1 MSTGASARRA
11 RLHPLPRR
19 SRPVSAQD
27 QCTPPPPPLQGGLE
41 PRPASCTPHICG
53 PLGPARSKTKL
64 CPWVAGS
71 FRPCEAETPTAAAS
85 TTLGPPRVRPRLQ
98 APCPR
103 PHLFKAALGPA
114 DAWRVGVGSQHS
126 GMRPYPLTRTG
137 MSRGQ
142 RARDQGPGCSVRPRA
157 PAHLQRDVWGPPCTS
172 TQGPAG
178 PDYLQFASS
187 PRSPQPARLP
197 PSPPPASAI
206 HDARDQPLALGSKTL
221 LSRLFPRGEGGG
233 QGLGTGTTDS
243 QDARSQGQGQSGR
256 CLPSSNVPG
265 HSLHSRLH
273 SDFGDR
279 RARLPYRGTCV
290 SSVLRGPW
298 PPEFHAS
305 QGADNPR
312 KGLLP
317 EPKHFVQL
325 RLLVPQLRSGAPLRA
340 PGLGSSVPLK
350 GPDGTLC
357 PCSWVCMTPDLAGAS
372 EGHCPPHPRTKG
384 PALQGPPAPAG
395 RASPFSHREPTS
407 PCWGSAVPASLSS
420 CPTRQ
425 RDREPQRHPRTGA
438 PRPPTRALPHA
449 RASCPGSSSARTSLV
464 PGVVS
469 VYTER
474 SMHVCACAHVCVRVC
489 HMRAHRCVP
498 CANAC
503 CRVLAACA
511 CVFPM
516 CTCALHV
523 CARVRACVQVR
534 VHVQKQTDYNK
545 APLA

>member
-1 MSTGASARRA
+1 MLGASQSPRTSAA
-11 RLHPLPRR
+11 GCVGPAVHLHPGTRWPRLPAVCKQPQEPAACPSAPLPAPSLCD
-19 SRPVSAQD
+19 SR
-27 QCTPPPPPLQGGLE
+27 C
-41 PRPASCTPHICG
+41 PRPA
-53 PLGPARSKTKL
+53 
-64 CPWVAGS
+64 AGS
-71 FRPCEAETPTAAAS
+71 GKQDAA
-85 TTLGPPRVRPRLQ
+85 LQ
-98 APCPR
+98 A
-103 PHLFKAALGPA
+103 
-114 DAWRVGVGSQHS
+114 VS
-126 GMRPYPLTRTG
+126 
-137 MSRGQ
+137 
-142 RARDQGPGCSVRPRA
+142 PGGGA
-157 PAHLQRDVWGPPCTS
+157 
-172 TQGPAG
+172 
-178 PDYLQFASS
+178 
-187 PRSPQPARLP
+187 
-197 PSPPPASAI
+197 
-206 HDARDQPLALGSKTL
+206 
-221 LSRLFPRGEGGG
+221 GG

-325 RLLVPQLRSGAPLRA
+325 RLLVPQLRSGAPHRA

>member
-1 MSTGASARRA
+1 MDRGRGTKGPDARCV
-11 RLHPLPRR
+11 P
-19 SRPVSAQD
+19 
-27 QCTPPPPPLQGGLE
+27 E
-41 PRPASCTPHICG
+41 PPHICSG
-53 PLGPARSKTKL
+53 MCGAHRAPPPRDPLAPTTCSLQAAPGARSL
-64 CPWVAGS
+64 PVCP
-71 FRPCEAETPTAAAS
+71 
-85 TTLGPPRVRPRLQ
+85 PPR
-98 APCPR
+98 
-103 PHLFKAALGPA
+103 
-114 DAWRVGVGSQHS
+114 
-126 GMRPYPLTRTG
+126 
-137 MSRGQ
+137 
-142 RARDQGPGCSVRPRA
+142 
-157 PAHLQRDVWGPPCTS
+157 
-172 TQGPAG
+172 
-178 PDYLQFASS
+178 
-187 PRSPQPARLP
+187 PQPLRFTMPATSRWLWEARRC
-197 PSPPPASAI
+197 S
-206 HDARDQPLALGSKTL
+206 LGC
-221 LSRLFPRGEGGG
+221 FPGGRGAGG
-233 QGLGTGTTDS
+233 QGLGTGTADS

-325 RLLVPQLRSGAPLRA
+325 RLLVPQLRSGAPHRA

-425 RDREPQRHPRTGA
+425 RDREPQRHPPNGGPLARK
-438 PRPPTRALPHA
+438 RALCPTPVRRVPDRPALGPAWFPESCLCTQSAPCTCVRVHTSA
-449 RASCPGSSSARTSLV
+449 CACATCVHTVVCLVQMRAAAYWLHV
-464 PGVVS
+464 
-469 VYTER
+469 
-474 SMHVCACAHVCVRVC
+474 HVCSLCARVPYTCVHVCAHVC
-489 HMRAHRCVP
+489 RCV
-498 CANAC
+498 
-503 CRVLAACA
+503 
-511 CVFPM
+511 
-516 CTCALHV
+516 CTC
-523 CARVRACVQVR
+523 R
-534 VHVQKQTDYNK
+534 NK
-545 APLA
+545 LITTKPH

>member
-1 MSTGASARRA
+1 MDRGRGTKGPDARCVPEPPHICSGMCGARRA
-11 RLHPLPRR
+11 
-19 SRPVSAQD
+19 
-27 QCTPPPPPLQGGLE
+27 PPPRDPLAPTTCSLQAAPGARSLPVCPPL
-41 PRPASCTPHICG
+41 R
-53 PLGPARSKTKL
+53 
-64 CPWVAGS
+64 
-71 FRPCEAETPTAAAS
+71 
-85 TTLGPPRVRPRLQ
+85 
-98 APCPR
+98 
-103 PHLFKAALGPA
+103 
-114 DAWRVGVGSQHS
+114 
-126 GMRPYPLTRTG
+126 
-137 MSRGQ
+137 
-142 RARDQGPGCSVRPRA
+142 
-157 PAHLQRDVWGPPCTS
+157 
-172 TQGPAG
+172 
-178 PDYLQFASS
+178 
-187 PRSPQPARLP
+187 PQPLRFTMPATSRWLWEARRC
-197 PSPPPASAI
+197 S
-206 HDARDQPLALGSKTL
+206 LGC
-221 LSRLFPRGEGGG
+221 FPGGGGG
-233 QGLGTGTTDS
+233 QGLGTGTADS

-279 RARLPYRGTCV
+279 RARLPYRGTCM

-325 RLLVPQLRSGAPLRA
+325 RLLVPQLRSGAPHRA

-425 RDREPQRHPRTGA
+425 RDREPQRHPPNGGPLARQ
-438 PRPPTRALPHA
+438 RVLCPTSMCR
-449 RASCPGSSSARTSLV
+449 CPGPSSARTSLV
-464 PGVVS
+464 PGVVF

-474 SMHVCACAHVCVRVC
+474 SMHVCACAHVCVCVC